1 MKIVFFGTPEFS
13 IPSLDILQNNNYDIA
28 AVVTAQDKPRGRGQ
42 HVDYS
47 PVKHRA
53 LELGLRVLQPGN
65 LAEVSFISELK
76 HIAPDIMVVVA
87 YRILPPEVFT
97 IPGKGAFNLHAS
109 LLPKYRGA
117 APINWAIINGEKETG
132 VTTFFLEEKV
142 DTGNIILQARSPI
155 DENETAGELYGKLM
169 EIGADVVF
177 HTVRLIEEG
186 KASTHPQDDRISSPA
201 PKLTKETGRINW
213 QTSARIVHNLIRGLS
228 PVPAAY
234 TFLGDNML
242 KVYRSAIVNESG
254 SEPPGTIVRADDRLH
269 VAAGGG
275 GIVSILELQREGK
288 KRMNAEEF
296 LRGTKLKTGQILTM
310 QKI

>member
-13 IPSLDILQNNNYDIA
+13 IPSLDILQKNNYDVA
-28 AVVTAQDKPRGRGQ
+28 AVVTVQDKPKGRGQ
-42 HVDYS
+42 HLNYS
-47 PVKHRA
+47 PVKQRA
-53 LELGLRVLQPGN
+53 LELGLRVLQPEN
-65 LAEVSFISELK
+65 LTEVSFITELK
-76 HIAPDIMVVVA
+76 RTAPDIMVVVA
-87 YRILPPEVFT
+87 YRILPPEVFK

-117 APINWAIINGEKETG
+117 APINWAIINGENETG

-142 DTGNIILQARSPI
+142 DTGNIILQARCPI
-155 DENETAGELYGKLM
+155 DENETAGELYAKLM
-169 EIGADVVF
+169 EIGADVVL
-177 HTVRLIEEG
+177 HTVRLIEQG
-186 KASTHPQDDRISSPA
+186 KAVTHPQDDRISSRA

-213 QTSARIVHNLIRGLS
+213 YASARTIHNLIRGLS
-228 PVPAAY
+228 PLPAAY
-234 TFLGDNML
+234 TFLGDSML
-242 KVYRSAIVNESG
+242 KVYRSAVVDDPG

-269 VAAGGG
+269 VAAGE

-296 LRGTKLKTGQILTM
+296 LRGTKLNTGQILTM